1 MYDLKAFV
9 EKFKLARQ
17 TALETRPSGGL
28 CGLELEW
35 NLVDPQFR
43 PLLTVG
49 TGPDRMSFV
58 DHLRTKV
65 LSPWTEEYH
74 QLEVFHWMIEWVTR
88 PYHTPKGAVY
98 EGRLLEA
105 ALINALAKAG
115 RSFGEPLHYWHG
127 NLLVLPKIG
136 PDLVP
141 ESWHLAKRRYLQ
153 RCVDLY
159 GAELA
164 TAGTHSNLSLPE
176 PMLAWD
182 FMHLPAAG
190 RGDTHL
196 DDYKNQVYITGT
208 RLMRAFAAVFIA
220 TSASTPL
227 QASEENGKPVVRLTP
242 YESVRNLTFPNPTT
256 LDVPDLN
263 RSHADYLRLSYD
275 LVRSGARFGNNN
287 WIPVRARSQAE
298 PVERLIQVTSDQLH
312 DIYARGLFAAGETRN
327 VEDMAAQIE
336 RQNLFARIDLPMAR
350 VEVRTDDPG
359 HDLPL
364 DVANLTLK
372 HLLLLRFYAD
382 PDFARGFRYDAEDI
396 KRARRNEE
404 LAAQEGLRSVI
415 EDPLTAKPILLR
427 TFLDWTLQEMRPL
440 AEALEMWGDLKPLR
454 DLAAGA
460 PSTAERIRQTLQAK
474 LGGSDIVPPDL
485 LVELAEARKA
495 RVRDDVETITAHLAD
510 LGAEETKLQDF
521 VEHARDEVHLDPQAP
536 VRFQPRPE
544 ALVDLDYPD
553 KASEVVALSQRLV
566 RIPSVTACPEER
578 IAEVHRAATFVQDYL
593 RNHGVPTVTFDQG
606 PFPSVLAHFPGGE
619 KAPAM
624 LCGHFDVVEPEP
636 DDSQFEPKIE
646 GDYLWGRG
654 AADMKT
660 VVSTYLV
667 WMKDT
672 LKKGAPYPPVNLL
685 LVGNEENGELEPMG
699 TPHVL
704 KQLKEEWDYEP
715 SFFVA
720 GERTGEK
727 GTELWGEVCT
737 QNRGVL
743 RFELVAHGTRGHS
756 GLAGGADLTERLLSA
771 REALRDLFAKHLTL
785 KSADGWQSLA
795 RFAFI
800 QVGTP
805 GIYNITPDRG
815 GLTQKHLD
823 VPELLNILTFQE
835 QVPTVILPRK
845 RSEVEWVYDT
855 PAEEFSLS
863 VISVFPKLCW
873 ISPGNRSVEI
883 LLCTQGQLV
892 LDSGPGDDPI
902 HLFKGVSVVVP
913 ASVEEYHLYGT
924 GVCYKASVPGPAG
937 FMLDTRSSES

>member
-1 MYDLKAFV
+1 MFDLNAFV
-9 EKFKLARQ
+9 EKFQLARQ

-49 TGPDRMSFV
+49 TGPDHMSFV

-65 LSPWTEEYH
+65 LPRWTEEYH
-74 QLEVFHWMIEWVTR
+74 QLEVFHWMIEWVTK
-88 PYHTPKGAVY
+88 PYHTPRGAVY
-98 EGRLLEA
+98 EGRLLEG

-136 PDLVP
+136 PDCVP

-153 RCVDLY
+153 RCVDMY
-159 GAELA
+159 GTELA

-182 FMHLPAAG
+182 FMHLSASE

-196 DDYKNQVYITGT
+196 DDYKNRVYITGT
-208 RLMRAFAAVFIA
+208 RLMRAFAALFIA

-227 QASEENGKPVVRLTP
+227 QASEEEGRPVVRLTP
-242 YESVRNLTFPNPTT
+242 YESVRNLTFPNPPA

-275 LVRSGARFGNNN
+275 LVRSGVRFGNNN

-312 DIYARGLFAAGETRN
+312 DIYARGLFAAGQTRN

-359 HDLPL
+359 HDLAL
-364 DVANLTLK
+364 DIANLTLK

-404 LAAQEGLRSVI
+404 LAAKEGLRGVI
-415 EDPLTAKPILLR
+415 EDPLTAKPVSLSA
-427 TFLDWTLQEMRPL
+427 FLEWTLLQMRPL
-440 AEALEMWGDLKPLR
+440 AEALGLWDDLQPLR

-460 PSTAERIRQTLQAK
+460 PSTAERIRQTLKAK
-474 LGGSDIVPPDL
+474 LGTSDLVSPDL
-485 LVELAEARKA
+485 LVELAEARKL
-495 RVRDDVETITAHLAD
+495 RVRDEVETIAAHLAD
-510 LGAEETKLQDF
+510 LGAEEGKLRDF
-521 VEHARDEVHLDPQAP
+521 VEHARDEVTLDPQAP
-536 VRFQPRPE
+536 IRFQPRPE
-544 ALVDLDYPD
+544 SLVDADYPD
-553 KASEVVALSQRLV
+553 KTAEVVALSQRLV

-578 IAEVHRAATFVQDYL
+578 LPEVHRAATFVYDYL
-593 RNHGVPTVTFDQG
+593 RNHGVPVRTFDQG
-606 PFPSVLAHFPGGE
+606 PFPAVLAHFPGGE

-636 DDSQFEPKIE
+636 DDTQFEPRIQ
-646 GDYLWGRG
+646 GDYLYGRG

-704 KQLKEEWDYEP
+704 KALKEEWGYEP
-715 SFFVA
+715 SFFIA

-743 RFELVAHGTRGHS
+743 RFELIAHGTRGHS
-756 GLAGGADLTERLLSA
+756 GLAGGSDLTERLLSA
-771 REALRDLFAKHLTL
+771 REALRELFAKHLTL

-795 RFAFI
+795 RFAYI

-815 GLTQKHLD
+815 ALG
-823 VPELLNILTFQE
+823 
-835 QVPTVILPRK
+835 
-845 RSEVEWVYDT
+845 
-855 PAEEFSLS
+855 
-863 VISVFPKLCW
+863 
-873 ISPGNRSVEI
+873 VEI
-883 LLCTQGQLV
+883 RAIPQDDVSTMRAEIEALAADLQLEFLPSAWEPGVACDPENPYLKALLAAITNAGGEVRIGRKGAGTSARFAPGGQAV
-892 LDSGPGDDPI
+892 VWGQTGIGPHAANERHYIPSIDPYYRA
-902 HLFKGVSVVVP
+902 LEAF
-913 ASVEEYHLYGT
+913 AAQL
-924 GVCYKASVPGPAG
+924 KA
-937 FMLDTRSSES
+937 

>member
-1 MYDLKAFV
+1 MFDLKAFV
-9 EKFKLARQ
+9 EKFQLARQ
-17 TALETRPSGGL
+17 MALETRPSGGL

-49 TGPDRMSFV
+49 TGPDKMSFV

-74 QLEVFHWMIEWVTR
+74 QLEVFHWMIEWVTK
-88 PYHTPKGAVY
+88 PYYTPRGAVY

-105 ALINALAKAG
+105 ALINALAKVG
-115 RSFGEPLHYWHG
+115 RSFGEPLYYWHG

-136 PDLVP
+136 PDCVP

-153 RCVDLY
+153 RCVDMY
-159 GAELA
+159 GTELA

-182 FMHLPAAG
+182 FMHLSASE
-190 RGDTHL
+190 RGDSHL
-196 DDYKNQVYITGT
+196 DDYKNQVYITST

-220 TSASTPL
+220 ASASTPL
-227 QASEENGKPVVRLTP
+227 QASEEGGKPVVRLTP
-242 YESVRNLTFPNPTT
+242 FESVRNLTFPNPPA

-263 RSHADYLRLSYD
+263 RSHPDYLRLSYD
-275 LVRSGARFGNNN
+275 LVRSGVRFGNNN

-327 VEDMAAQIE
+327 VEDMALQIE

-359 HDLPL
+359 HDLAL
-364 DVANLTLK
+364 DIANLTLK
-372 HLLLLRFYAD
+372 HLLQLRFYAD

-396 KRARRNEE
+396 KRARRNED
-404 LAAQEGLRSVI
+404 LAAREGLRGII
-415 EDPLTAKPILLR
+415 EDPLTAKPIALRDFLL
-427 TFLDWTLQEMRPL
+427 WTLQELRPL
-440 AEALEMWGDLKPLR
+440 AEALDLWEDLEPLR
-454 DLAAGA
+454 NLAAGA
-460 PSTAERIRQTLQAK
+460 PSTAERIRQTLQAR

-495 RVRDDVETITAHLAD
+495 RVRDDVEAITAHLSD
-510 LGAEETKLQDF
+510 LGSEASKLQDF
-521 VEHARDEVHLDPQAP
+521 VERARDEVHLDPQAP

-544 ALVDLDYPD
+544 ALVDAEYAD
-553 KASEVVALSQRLV
+553 KTAEILALSQRLV

-578 IAEVHRAATFVQDYL
+578 VSEVHRAATFVYDYL
-593 RNHGVPTVTFDQG
+593 RNHGVPVLTFDQG
-606 PFPSVLAHFPGGE
+606 PFPAVLAHFPGGE

-636 DDSQFEPKIE
+636 DDSQFEPRIE

-672 LKKGAPYPPVNLL
+672 LKKGAPYPPMNLL

-715 SFFVA
+715 SFFAA

-756 GLAGGADLTERLLSA
+756 GLASGPDLTERLLSA
-771 REALRDLFAKHLTL
+771 REALRELFAKHLTL
-785 KSADGWQSLA
+785 KAADGWQSQA
-795 RFAFI
+795 KFAYI

-805 GIYNITPDRG
+805 GIFNITPDRG
-815 GLTQKHLD
+815 
-823 VPELLNILTFQE
+823 
-835 QVPTVILPRK
+835 
-845 RSEVEWVYDT
+845 
-855 PAEEFSLS
+855 SL
-863 VISVFPKLCW
+863 
-873 ISPGNRSVEI
+873 GVEI
-883 LLCTQGQLV
+883 RPIPQDDVSKMRAEIEALATELQLEFLPSAWEPGVACDPENRYLKALLAGITAAGGDVRIGRKGAGTSARFAPGGQAV
-892 LDSGPGDDPI
+892 VWGQTGIGPHAAGERHYIPSIDPYYRALDAFAVEL
-902 HLFKGVSVVVP
+902 HKG
-913 ASVEEYHLYGT
+913 
-924 GVCYKASVPGPAG
+924 
-937 FMLDTRSSES
+937 

>member
-1 MYDLKAFV
+1 MFDLNAFV
-9 EKFKLARQ
+9 EKFQLARQ
-17 TALETRPSGGL
+17 TALETRPAGGL

-35 NLVDPQFR
+35 NLMDPQFR

-58 DHLRTKV
+58 DHLRAKV
-65 LSPWTEEYH
+65 LAPWTEEYH
-74 QLEVFHWMIEWVTR
+74 QLEVFHWMIEFVTK

-98 EGRLLEA
+98 EGRLLEG

-115 RSFGEPLHYWHG
+115 RAFGEPLHYWHG

-136 PDLVP
+136 PDCVP

-153 RCVDLY
+153 RCVDMY
-159 GAELA
+159 GTELA

-182 FMHLPAAG
+182 FMHLPAAE

-196 DDYKNQVYITGT
+196 DDYKNRVYITGT
-208 RLMRAFAAVFIA
+208 RLMRAFAGLFIA

-242 YESVRNLTFPNPTT
+242 FESVRNLTFPNPPA

-263 RSHADYLRLSYD
+263 RSHPDYLRLSYE
-275 LVRSGARFGNNN
+275 LVRSGVRFGNNN

-350 VEVRTDDPG
+350 VEVRTDDPC

-364 DVANLTLK
+364 DIANLTLK

-396 KRARRNEE
+396 KRARRNEN
-404 LAAQEGLRSVI
+404 LAAKEGLKAVI
-415 EDPLTAKPILLR
+415 EDPLTAKPIALSA
-427 TFLDWTLQEMRPL
+427 FLDWTLQQMRPM
-440 AEALEMWGDLKPLR
+440 AEALGLWEDLQPLR

-460 PSTAERIRQTLQAK
+460 PSTAEKIRQRLKAR
-474 LGGSDIVPPDL
+474 LGSSDIVPAGL
-485 LVELAEARKA
+485 LVDLAEARKEQ
-495 RVRDDVETITAHLAD
+495 VRGDVETITAHLSD
-510 LGAEETKLQDF
+510 LGGEQGKLRDF
-521 VEHARDEVHLDPQAP
+521 VEHARDEVHLDSQAP

-544 ALVDLDYPD
+544 ALVEAEYADKTAEVLD
-553 KASEVVALSQRLV
+553 LSQRLV

-578 IAEVHRAATFVQDYL
+578 LPEVHRAATFVYDYL
-593 RNHGVPTVTFDQG
+593 RNHGVPVRTFDAG
-606 PFPSVLAHFPGGE
+606 PFPAVFAHFPGGE
-619 KAPAM
+619 HAPAM

-636 DDSQFEPKIE
+636 DDSQFEPRIE

-685 LVGNEENGELEPMG
+685 LLGNEENGEQEPMG

-704 KQLKEEWDYEP
+704 KALKEEGGYEP
-715 SFFVA
+715 SFLIA

-756 GLAGGADLTERLLSA
+756 GLVGGADLTERLLSA
-771 REALRDLFAKHLTL
+771 REALRELFAKHLTL

-795 RFAFI
+795 RFAYI

-805 GIYNITPDRG
+805 GVFNITPDRG
-815 GLTQKHLD
+815 ALGVEIRPIPQDD
-823 VPELLNILTFQE
+823 VSKM
-835 QVPTVILPRK
+835 R
-845 RSEVEWVYDT
+845 
-855 PAEEFSLS
+855 AEIEALVAERQLEFIPSAWEPG
-863 VISVFPKLCW
+863 VACD
-873 ISPGNRSVEI
+873 PGNPYLKALLAGIEKAGGEVRIGRKGAGTSARFAPGGQAVVWGQTGIGPHAAGERHYIPSVDPYYRA
-883 LLCTQGQLV
+883 LDAFAAQLRK
-892 LDSGPGDDPI
+892 L
-902 HLFKGVSVVVP
+902 
-913 ASVEEYHLYGT
+913 E
-924 GVCYKASVPGPAG
+924 
-937 FMLDTRSSES
+937 

>member
-1 MYDLKAFV
+1 VFDLNAFV
-9 EKFKLARQ
+9 EKFQLARQ

-58 DHLRTKV
+58 DHLRTEV
-65 LSPWTEEYH
+65 LAPWTEEYH

-105 ALINALAKAG
+105 ALINALYKAG
-115 RSFGEPLHYWHG
+115 RAFGEPLHYWHG
-127 NLLVLPKIG
+127 NLLVLPEIG
-136 PDLVP
+136 PDCVP
-141 ESWHLAKRRYLQ
+141 MSWHLAKRRYLQ
-153 RCVDLY
+153 RCVEIY
-159 GAELA
+159 GTELA

-182 FMHLPAAG
+182 FMHLPDAQ
-190 RGDTHL
+190 RGDNHL
-196 DDYKNQVYITGT
+196 DAYKNKVYITGT
-208 RLMRAFAAVFIA
+208 RLMRAFAALFIA

-227 QASEENGKPVVRLTP
+227 QASEEDGKPVVRLTP
-242 YESVRNLTFPNPTT
+242 YESVRNLTFPNPPA

-263 RSHADYLRLSYD
+263 RSHTDYLRLSYD
-275 LVRSGARFGNNN
+275 LVRRGIRFGNNN
-287 WIPVRARSQAE
+287 WIPVRARSQVE

-359 HDLPL
+359 HELAL

-396 KRARRNEE
+396 TRARRNED
-404 LAAQEGLRSVI
+404 LAAREGLNAVI
-415 EDPLTAKPILLR
+415 EDPLTAKPVAMR
-427 TFLDWTLQEMRPL
+427 VFLAWTLNQLRPL
-440 AEALEMWGDLKPLR
+440 AEALDFWEDLQPLR
-454 DLAAGA
+454 EMVEGA
-460 PSTAERIRQTLQAK
+460 PSTAEKMRQRLKAK
-474 LGGSDIVPPDL
+474 LGTSDIVPPAL
-485 LVELAEARKA
+485 LVELAEARKDQ
-495 RVRDDVETITAHLAD
+495 VRDEVETVTAHLAD
-510 LGAEETKLQDF
+510 LGAEQNKLQDF
-521 VEHARDEVHLDPQAP
+521 VEHARDEVHLDPRAP
-536 VRFQPRPE
+536 VRFRPRPE
-544 ALVDLDYPD
+544 KLVDSGFTT
-553 KASEVVALSQRLV
+553 KTAEVLSVSQRLI

-578 IAEVHRAATFVQDYL
+578 MPEIHRAATFIYDYL
-593 RNHGVPTVTFDQG
+593 RNHGVPVRYFDQAT
-606 PFPSVLAHFPGGE
+606 FPAVLAHFPGGE
-619 KAPAM
+619 QAPAM
-624 LCGHFDVVEPEP
+624 LCGHFDVVAPEP
-636 DDSQFEPKIE
+636 DDSQFEPKVE

-660 VVSTYLV
+660 VLSTYLV

-685 LVGNEENGELEPMG
+685 LLGNEENGELEPMG

-704 KQLKEEWDYEP
+704 KQLKEESGYEP
-715 SFFVA
+715 AFFVA

-756 GLAGGADLTERLLSA
+756 GLAGGSDLTERLLGA
-771 REALRDLFAKHLTL
+771 RETLRELFGKRLTL
-785 KSADGWQSLA
+785 KASDGWQSLA
-795 RFAFI
+795 RFAYI
-800 QVGTP
+800 QAGTP
-805 GIYNITPDRG
+805 GVYNITPDRG
-815 GLTQKHLD
+815 ALG
-823 VPELLNILTFQE
+823 
-835 QVPTVILPRK
+835 
-845 RSEVEWVYDT
+845 
-855 PAEEFSLS
+855 
-863 VISVFPKLCW
+863 
-873 ISPGNRSVEI
+873 VEI
-883 LLCTQGQLV
+883 RPIPQDDISSLRAAIEALAAERELEFVPSAWEPGVACDSENPYLKALLAGIEAAGGEVRIGRKGAGTSARFAPKGQGVVWGQTGIGPHAAGERHYIPSIDPYYRA
-892 LDSGPGDDPI
+892 LDAFAAK
-902 HLFKGVSVVVP
+902 L
-913 ASVEEYHLYGT
+913 
-924 GVCYKASVPGPAG
+924 KA
-937 FMLDTRSSES
+937 

>member
-141 ESWHLAKRRYLQ
+141 ESWHLAKRRDLQ

-815 GLTQKHLD
+815 ALG
-823 VPELLNILTFQE
+823 
-835 QVPTVILPRK
+835 
-845 RSEVEWVYDT
+845 
-855 PAEEFSLS
+855 
-863 VISVFPKLCW
+863 
-873 ISPGNRSVEI
+873 VEI
-883 LLCTQGQLV
+883 RAIPQDDVSKMRAEIEALAAELQLEFLPSAWEPGVACDPENTYLKALLSGIAAAGGDVRIGRKGAGTSARFAPGGQAV
-892 LDSGPGDDPI
+892 VWGQTGIGPHAAGERHYIPSIDPYYRALDA
-902 HLFKGVSVVVP
+902 F
-913 ASVEEYHLYGT
+913 AVELRKE
-924 GVCYKASVPGPAG
+924 
-937 FMLDTRSSES
+937 

>member
-1 MYDLKAFV
+1 MFDLNAFV
-9 EKFKLARQ
+9 EKFQLARQ

-65 LSPWTEEYH
+65 LSSWTEEYH

-127 NLLVLPKIG
+127 NLLVLPEIG
-136 PDLVP
+136 PDCVP
-141 ESWHLAKRRYLQ
+141 MSWHLAKRRYLQ
-153 RCVDLY
+153 RCVEIY
-159 GAELA
+159 GTELA

-182 FMHLPAAG
+182 FMHLSASE

-208 RLMRAFAAVFIA
+208 RLMRAFASLFIA
-220 TSASTPL
+220 ASASTPL
-227 QASEENGKPVVRLTP
+227 QASKENGKPVVRLTP
-242 YESVRNLTFPNPTT
+242 FESVRNLTFPNPPA

-275 LVRSGARFGNNN
+275 LVRRGVRFGNNN
-287 WIPVRARSQAE
+287 WVPVRARSQAE

-359 HDLPL
+359 HELAL

-404 LAAQEGLRSVI
+404 LAAREGLRAVI
-415 EDPLTAKPILLR
+415 EDPLTAKPIQLR
-427 TFLDWTLQEMRPL
+427 AFLDWTLQQLRPL
-440 AEALEMWGDLKPLR
+440 AEALGMWEDLQPLR
-454 DLAAGA
+454 ALVEGA
-460 PSTAERIRQTLQAK
+460 PSTAERIRQTLKAK
-474 LGGSDIVPPDL
+474 LGTSDIVPPSL
-485 LVELAEARKA
+485 LVELAEARKVQ
-495 RVRDDVETITAHLAD
+495 VRHDVATVTAHIAD
-510 LGAEETKLQDF
+510 LGGEEGKLRDF
-521 VEHARDEVHLDPQAP
+521 VEHAREEVHSDPQAP
-536 VRFQPRPE
+536 IRFRPRPE
-544 ALVDLDYPD
+544 TLVDADYPD
-553 KASEVVALSQRLV
+553 KTSEVLAMAQRLV

-578 IAEVHRAATFVQDYL
+578 LPEIHRAATFIYDYL
-593 RNHGVPTVTFDQG
+593 RNHGVPVRTFSQG
-606 PFPSVLAHFPGGE
+606 PFPAVLAHFPGGE
-619 KAPAM
+619 TAPAM
-624 LCGHFDVVEPEP
+624 LCGHFDVVAPEP
-636 DDSQFEPKIE
+636 DDSQFEPRIE

-704 KQLKEEWDYEP
+704 KVLKDEWNYEP
-715 SFFVA
+715 SFFIA

-727 GTELWGEVCT
+727 GTELWGEICT

-743 RFELVAHGTRGHS
+743 RFELVARGTRGHS
-756 GLAGGADLTERLLSA
+756 GLAGGSDLTERLLSA
-771 REALRDLFAKHLTL
+771 REALRDLFTKHLTL
-785 KSADGWQSLA
+785 KAADGWQSLA
-795 RFAFI
+795 RFAYI

-815 GLTQKHLD
+815 FLG
-823 VPELLNILTFQE
+823 
-835 QVPTVILPRK
+835 
-845 RSEVEWVYDT
+845 
-855 PAEEFSLS
+855 
-863 VISVFPKLCW
+863 
-873 ISPGNRSVEI
+873 VEI
-883 LLCTQGQLV
+883 RPIPQDDVSKMRAGIEALAMELQVEFLPSAWEPGVACDPENPYLKALLAGIKAAGGDVRLGRKGAGTSARFAPGGQGIVWGQTGI
-892 LDSGPGDDPI
+892 GPHAAGERHYIPSIDPYYRA
-902 HLFKGVSVVVP
+902 LEAFAAELG
-913 ASVEEYHLYGT
+913 
-924 GVCYKASVPGPAG
+924 KA
-937 FMLDTRSSES
+937 

>member
-1 MYDLKAFV
+1 MFDLNAFV
-9 EKFKLARQ
+9 EKFQLARQ

-65 LSPWTEEYH
+65 LAPWTEEYH

-88 PYHTPKGAVY
+88 PYHTPRGAVY

-105 ALINALAKAG
+105 ALINALYKAG
-115 RSFGEPLHYWHG
+115 RAFGEPLHYWHG
-127 NLLVLPKIG
+127 NLLVLPEIG
-136 PDLVP
+136 PDCVP
-141 ESWHLAKRRYLQ
+141 MSWHLAKRRYLQ
-153 RCVDLY
+153 RCVELY
-159 GAELA
+159 GTELA

-182 FMHLPAAG
+182 FMHLPASE
-190 RGDTHL
+190 RGDRHL

-208 RLMRAFAAVFIA
+208 RLMRAFAALFIA

-227 QASEENGKPVVRLTP
+227 QASEEDGRPVVRLTP
-242 YESVRNLTFPNPTT
+242 YESVRNLTFPNPPA
-256 LDVPDLN
+256 LDMPDLN

-275 LVRSGARFGNNN
+275 LVRRGVRFGNNN

-359 HDLPL
+359 HELAL

-396 KRARRNEE
+396 TRARRNEE
-404 LAAQEGLRSVI
+404 LAAREGLNAVI
-415 EDPLTAKPILLR
+415 EDPLTAKPVAMR
-427 TFLDWTLQEMRPL
+427 PFLAWTLNQLRPM
-440 AEALEMWGDLKPLR
+440 AEALGFWEDLQPLR
-454 DLAAGA
+454 DMVEGA
-460 PSTAERIRQTLQAK
+460 PSTAEKIRQRLQAK
-474 LGGSDIVPPDL
+474 LGTSDIVPPAL
-485 LVELAEARKA
+485 LVELAEARKVQ
-495 RVRDDVETITAHLAD
+495 VRDEVETVTAHLAD
-510 LGAEETKLQDF
+510 LGAEQNKLQDF
-521 VEHARDEVHLDPQAP
+521 VEHARDEVHLDPRAP
-536 VRFQPRPE
+536 VRFRPRPE
-544 ALVDLDYPD
+544 TLVESGFAD
-553 KASEVVALSQRLV
+553 KTAEVLSVSQRLI

-578 IAEVHRAATFVQDYL
+578 MPEIHRAATFIYDYL
-593 RNHGVPTVTFDQG
+593 RNHGVPVRYFDQAT
-606 PFPSVLAHFPGGE
+606 FPAVLAHFPGGE

-660 VVSTYLV
+660 VLSTYLV

-704 KQLKEEWDYEP
+704 QQLKEEWGYEP

-743 RFELVAHGTRGHS
+743 RFEFVAHGTRGHS
-756 GLAGGADLTERLLSA
+756 GLAGGSDLTERLLGA
-771 REALRDLFAKHLTL
+771 REALRELFGKRLTL
-785 KSADGWQSLA
+785 KASDGWQSLA
-795 RFAFI
+795 RFAYI

-805 GIYNITPDRG
+805 GIFNITPDRG
-815 GLTQKHLD
+815 ALG
-823 VPELLNILTFQE
+823 
-835 QVPTVILPRK
+835 
-845 RSEVEWVYDT
+845 
-855 PAEEFSLS
+855 
-863 VISVFPKLCW
+863 
-873 ISPGNRSVEI
+873 VEI
-883 LLCTQGQLV
+883 RPIPQDDISGLRADIVALAEKRDLEFVPSAWEPGVACDPENPYLKALLAGIEAAGGEIRLGRKGAGTSARFAPKGQGVVWGQ
-892 LDSGPGDDPI
+892 SGIGPHAAGERHYIPSIDPYYRA
-902 HLFKGVSVVVP
+902 LQAF
-913 ASVEEYHLYGT
+913 AAELQ
-924 GVCYKASVPGPAG
+924 KA
-937 FMLDTRSSES
+937 

>member
-1 MYDLKAFV
+1 VFDLNAFV
-9 EKFKLARQ
+9 EKFQLARQ

-58 DHLRTKV
+58 DHLRSKV

-88 PYHTPKGAVY
+88 PYHTPRGAVY

-115 RSFGEPLHYWHG
+115 RAFGEPLHYWHG
-127 NLLVLPKIG
+127 NLLVLPQIG
-136 PDLVP
+136 PDCVP

-153 RCVDLY
+153 RCVDMY
-159 GAELA
+159 GTELA

-182 FMHLPAAG
+182 FMHLPASE
-190 RGDTHL
+190 RGDRHL

-208 RLMRAFAAVFIA
+208 RLMRAFAALFIA

-242 YESVRNLTFPNPTT
+242 FESVRNLTFPNPPA

-263 RSHADYLRLSYD
+263 RSHSDYLRLSYD
-275 LVRSGARFGNNN
+275 LVRRGVRFGNNN

-359 HDLPL
+359 HDLAL

-372 HLLLLRFYAD
+372 HLLLLRFYGD
-382 PDFARGFRYDAEDI
+382 PGFARGFRYDGEDI
-396 KRARRNEE
+396 ARARRNED
-404 LAAQEGLRSVI
+404 LAAREGLHAVI
-415 EDPLTAKPILLR
+415 EDPLTAKPIPTR
-427 TFLDWTLQEMRPL
+427 AFLDGTLQQLRPL
-440 AEALEMWGDLKPLR
+440 AEALGLWQDLQPLVEM
-454 DLAAGA
+454 AAGA
-460 PSTAERIRQTLQAK
+460 PSTAEKIRQRLKAR
-474 LGGSDIVPPDL
+474 LGTSDLVPPSL
-485 LVELAEARKA
+485 LVELAEARKTQ
-495 RVRDDVETITAHLAD
+495 VRHETETITARLAD
-510 LGAEETKLQDF
+510 LGGEEGKLRDF
-521 VEHARDEVHLDPQAP
+521 LERARDEVHLDPQAP
-536 VRFQPRPE
+536 IRFRPRPE
-544 ALVDLDYPD
+544 TLVDADYPD
-553 KASEVVALSQRLV
+553 KTSEVVALSQRLV

-578 IAEVHRAATFVQDYL
+578 LPEVHRAATFIYDYL
-593 RNHGVPTVTFDQG
+593 RNHGVPVRTFDQG
-606 PFPSVLAHFPGGE
+606 PFPALLAHFPGGE
-619 KAPAM
+619 KAPLM
-624 LCGHFDVVEPEP
+624 LCGHFDVVEPDP
-636 DDSQFEPKIE
+636 DDRQFEPKVE

-672 LKKGAPYPPVNLL
+672 LRKGTPYPPVNLL

-704 KQLKEEWDYEP
+704 KALKEDWNYEP
-715 SFFVA
+715 SFFIA

-743 RFELVAHGTRGHS
+743 RFELMARGTRGHS
-756 GLAGGADLTERLLSA
+756 GLAGGSDLTERLLSA
-771 REALRDLFAKHLTL
+771 REALRELFAKHLTL
-785 KSADGWQSLA
+785 KAEDGWQSLA
-795 RFAFI
+795 RFAYI

-805 GIYNITPDRG
+805 GIYNITPDHG
-815 GLTQKHLD
+815 ALG
-823 VPELLNILTFQE
+823 
-835 QVPTVILPRK
+835 
-845 RSEVEWVYDT
+845 
-855 PAEEFSLS
+855 
-863 VISVFPKLCW
+863 
-873 ISPGNRSVEI
+873 VEI
-883 LLCTQGQLV
+883 RPIPQDDVSTLRAGIEALAAERELDFLPSAWEPGVTCDAENPYLKALLAAITSVGGDVRLGRKGAGTSARFAPGGQAV
-892 LDSGPGDDPI
+892 VWGQTGIGPHAAGERHYLPSIDPYYRA
-902 HLFKGVSVVVP
+902 LGAF
-913 ASVEEYHLYGT
+913 AATL
-924 GVCYKASVPGPAG
+924 
-937 FMLDTRSSES
+937 RS

>member
-1 MYDLKAFV
+1 VFDLNAFV
-9 EKFKLARQ
+9 EKFQLARQ
-17 TALETRPSGGL
+17 TALETRPTGGL

-115 RSFGEPLHYWHG
+115 RAFGEPLHYWHG
-127 NLLVLPKIG
+127 NLLVLPEIG
-136 PDLVP
+136 PDCVP
-141 ESWHLAKRRYLQ
+141 MSWHLAKRRYLQ
-153 RCVDLY
+153 RCVEMY
-159 GAELA
+159 GTELA

-182 FMHLPAAG
+182 FMHLPASQ
-190 RGDTHL
+190 RGDHHL

-208 RLMRAFAAVFIA
+208 RLMRAFASLFIA

-227 QASEENGKPVVRLTP
+227 QASEEGGMPVVRLTP
-242 YESVRNLTFPNPTT
+242 YESVRNLTFPNPPA

-263 RSHADYLRLSYD
+263 RSHSDYLRLSYD
-275 LVRSGARFGNNN
+275 LVRRGVRFGNNN

-359 HDLPL
+359 HELAL

-396 KRARRNEE
+396 TRARRNEE
-404 LAAQEGLRSVI
+404 LAAKEGLSATI
-415 EDPLTAKPILLR
+415 EDPLTAKPVAMR
-427 TFLDWTLQEMRPL
+427 AFLDWTLNQLRPM
-440 AEALEMWGDLKPLR
+440 AEALGFWEDLQPLR
-454 DLAAGA
+454 DMVKGA
-460 PSTAERIRQTLQAK
+460 PSTAEKIRQRLKAK
-474 LGGSDIVPPDL
+474 LGTSDIVPPAL
-485 LVELAEARKA
+485 LVELAEARKLQ
-495 RVRDDVETITAHLAD
+495 VRDEVETVTAHLAD
-510 LGAEETKLQDF
+510 LGTEKDKLQDF
-521 VEHARDEVHLDPQAP
+521 VEHARDEVHLDPRAP
-536 VRFQPRPE
+536 VRFRPRPE
-544 ALVDLDYPD
+544 TLVESGFAN
-553 KASEVVALSQRLV
+553 KTAEVLSVSQRLI

-578 IAEVHRAATFVQDYL
+578 MPQIHRAATFIYDYL
-593 RNHGVPTVTFDQG
+593 RNHGVPVRYFDQAT
-606 PFPSVLAHFPGGE
+606 FPAVLAHFPGGE

-660 VVSTYLV
+660 VLSTYLV

-672 LKKGAPYPPVNLL
+672 LKKGAPYPPVSLL
-685 LVGNEENGELEPMG
+685 MLGNEENGELEPMG

-704 KQLKEEWDYEP
+704 KQLKEESGYEP
-715 SFFVA
+715 AFFVA

-743 RFELVAHGTRGHS
+743 RFELVAKGTRGHS
-756 GLAGGADLTERLLSA
+756 GLAAGGSDLTERLLGA
-771 REALRDLFAKHLTL
+771 REALRELFAKRLTL
-785 KSADGWQSLA
+785 KAADGWQSLA
-795 RFAFI
+795 RFAYI

-805 GIYNITPDRG
+805 GVYNITPDRG
-815 GLTQKHLD
+815 
-823 VPELLNILTFQE
+823 
-835 QVPTVILPRK
+835 
-845 RSEVEWVYDT
+845 
-855 PAEEFSLS
+855 SL
-863 VISVFPKLCW
+863 
-873 ISPGNRSVEI
+873 GVEI
-883 LLCTQGQLV
+883 RPIPQDDISGLRADIEALAAERELELVPSAWEPGVACDPENPYLKALLAGIKAAGGDVRIGRKGAGTSARFAPRGQGVVWGQTGIGPHAAGERHYIPSIDPYYRA
-892 LDSGPGDDPI
+892 LDA
-902 HLFKGVSVVVP
+902 F
-913 ASVEEYHLYGT
+913 AVEL
-924 GVCYKASVPGPAG
+924 KA
-937 FMLDTRSSES
+937 

>member
-1 MYDLKAFV
+1 MFDLNAFV

-17 TALETRPSGGL
+17 TAQETRPQGGL

-65 LSPWTEEYH
+65 LAPWTGEYH

-88 PYHTPKGAVY
+88 PYHTPRGAVY

-105 ALINALAKAG
+105 ALINALYKAG
-115 RSFGEPLHYWHG
+115 RAFGEPLHYWHG
-127 NLLVLPKIG
+127 NLLILPEIG
-136 PDLVP
+136 PDCVP

-153 RCVDLY
+153 RCVEMY
-159 GAELA
+159 GTELA
-164 TAGTHSNLSLPE
+164 TAGTHCNLSLPE

-182 FMHLPAAG
+182 FMHLPASQ
-190 RGDTHL
+190 RGDHHL

-208 RLMRAFAAVFIA
+208 RLMRAFASLFIA

-227 QASEENGKPVVRLTP
+227 QASEEGGKPVVRLTP
-242 YESVRNLTFPNPTT
+242 YESVRNLTFPNPPA

-275 LVRSGARFGNNN
+275 LVRRGVRFGNNN

-359 HDLPL
+359 HELAL

-382 PDFARGFRYDAEDI
+382 PDFARGFRYDTEDI
-396 KRARRNEE
+396 TRARRNED
-404 LAAQEGLRSVI
+404 LAAREGLNAVI
-415 EDPLTAKPILLR
+415 EDPLTAKPVAMR
-427 TFLDWTLQEMRPL
+427 VFLAWTLNQLRPM
-440 AEALEMWGDLKPLR
+440 AEALGFWEDLQPLR
-454 DLAAGA
+454 EMAEGA
-460 PSTAERIRQTLQAK
+460 PSTAEKMRQKLKAK
-474 LGGSDIVPPDL
+474 LGTSDIVPPAL
-485 LVELAEARKA
+485 LVELAEARKVQ
-495 RVRDDVETITAHLAD
+495 VRDEVEAITARLAD
-510 LGAEETKLQDF
+510 LGPEQDKLKDF
-521 VEHARDEVHLDPQAP
+521 VEHARDEVHLDPRAP
-536 VRFQPRPE
+536 VRFRPRPE
-544 ALVDLDYPD
+544 TVVEGTF
-553 KASEVVALSQRLV
+553 ASKTAEVLAVSQRLI

-578 IAEVHRAATFVQDYL
+578 MPEIHRAATFIYDYL
-593 RNHGVPTVTFDQG
+593 RNHGVPVRYFNQATF
-606 PFPSVLAHFPGGE
+606 PAVLAHFPGGE
-619 KAPAM
+619 QAPAM

-660 VVSTYLV
+660 VLSTYLV

-672 LKKGAPYPPVNLL
+672 FKKGAPYPPVSLL
-685 LVGNEENGELEPMG
+685 MLGNEENGELEPMG

-704 KQLKEEWDYEP
+704 RQLKEEWGYEP

-743 RFELVAHGTRGHS
+743 RFELVARGTRGHS
-756 GLAGGADLTERLLSA
+756 GLAGGSDLTERLLGA
-771 REALRDLFAKHLTL
+771 REALREMFAKRLTL
-785 KSADGWQSLA
+785 KAADGWQSLA
-795 RFAFI
+795 RFAYI

-805 GIYNITPDRG
+805 GVYNITPDRG
-815 GLTQKHLD
+815 ALG
-823 VPELLNILTFQE
+823 
-835 QVPTVILPRK
+835 
-845 RSEVEWVYDT
+845 
-855 PAEEFSLS
+855 
-863 VISVFPKLCW
+863 
-873 ISPGNRSVEI
+873 VEI
-883 LLCTQGQLV
+883 RPIPQDDITGLRADIEALAAARELELVPSAWEPGIACDPENPYLKALLAGIEAAGGDIRIGRKGAGTSARFAPKGQGVVWGQTGIGPHAAGERHYIPSIDPYYRA
-892 LDSGPGDDPI
+892 LDAFAAK
-902 HLFKGVSVVVP
+902 LKG
-913 ASVEEYHLYGT
+913 
-924 GVCYKASVPGPAG
+924 
-937 FMLDTRSSES
+937 

>member
-1 MYDLKAFV
+1 VFDLNAFV
-9 EKFKLARQ
+9 EKFQLARQ
-17 TALETRPSGGL
+17 TALETRPGGGL

-49 TGPDRMSFV
+49 TGPDHMSFV
-58 DHLRTKV
+58 DHLRSKV

-115 RSFGEPLHYWHG
+115 RSFGEPLYYWHG
-127 NLLVLPKIG
+127 NLLVLPAIG
-136 PDLVP
+136 PDCVP

-153 RCVDLY
+153 RCVEMY
-159 GAELA
+159 GTELA

-182 FMHLPAAG
+182 FMHLPAAE
-190 RGDTHL
+190 RGDRHL

-208 RLMRAFAAVFIA
+208 RLMRAFAALFIA

-242 YESVRNLTFPNPTT
+242 YESMRNLTFPNPPA

-263 RSHADYLRLSYD
+263 RSHSDYLHLSYD
-275 LVRSGARFGNNN
+275 LVRRGVRFGNNN

-312 DIYARGLFAAGETRN
+312 DIYARGLFAAGETRS

-359 HDLPL
+359 HDLAL

-372 HLLLLRFYAD
+372 HLLLLRFYGD
-382 PDFARGFRYDAEDI
+382 PDFGRGFRYDAEDI
-396 KRARRNEE
+396 KRARRNED
-404 LAAQEGLRSVI
+404 LAAKEGLRAVI
-415 EDPLTAKPILLR
+415 EDPLTAKPIAMR
-427 TFLDWTLQEMRPL
+427 AFLDWTLQQLRPL
-440 AEALEMWGDLKPLR
+440 AEALGFWPDLQPLR
-454 DLAAGA
+454 DMAAGA
-460 PSTAERIRQTLQAK
+460 PSTAERTRQRLKAK
-474 LGGSDIVPPDL
+474 LGTSDLVPPSL

-495 RVRDDVETITAHLAD
+495 QVTHEVETITAHLAD
-510 LGAEETKLQDF
+510 LGGEERKLQDF
-521 VEHARDEVHLDPQAP
+521 VQHSRDEVHLDPQAP
-536 VRFQPRPE
+536 IRFRPRPE
-544 ALVDLDYPD
+544 ALVEAAYPN
-553 KASEVVALSQRLV
+553 KAAEVVALSQRLV
-566 RIPSVTACPEER
+566 RIPSVTACPAER
-578 IAEVHRAATFVQDYL
+578 LPEVHRAATLVYDYL
-593 RNHGVPTVTFDQG
+593 QNHGVPVQTFNQG
-606 PFPSVLAHFPGGE
+606 PFPAVFAHFPSGE
-619 KAPAM
+619 QAPAM

-636 DDSQFEPKIE
+636 DDSQFEPKLE

-660 VVSTYLV
+660 VVATYLV

-704 KQLKEEWDYEP
+704 AHLKEKWNYEP
-715 SFFVA
+715 SFFIA

-737 QNRGVL
+737 ENRGVL
-743 RFELVAHGTRGHS
+743 RFELVARGTRGHS
-756 GLAGGADLTERLLSA
+756 GLAGGTDLTERLLQA
-771 REALRDLFAKHLTL
+771 REALRELFTRHLTL
-785 KSADGWQSLA
+785 KAADGWQSLA
-795 RFAFI
+795 RFAYI
-800 QVGTP
+800 SVGTP
-805 GIYNITPDRG
+805 GVYNITPDQG
-815 GLTQKHLD
+815 ALG
-823 VPELLNILTFQE
+823 
-835 QVPTVILPRK
+835 
-845 RSEVEWVYDT
+845 
-855 PAEEFSLS
+855 
-863 VISVFPKLCW
+863 
-873 ISPGNRSVEI
+873 VEI
-883 LLCTQGQLV
+883 RPIPQDDVSDLRAEIEAMAADQGLEFRPSAWEPGVACDPENPYLKALLAGIEAAGGEVRLGRKGAGTSARFAPGGQAV
-892 LDSGPGDDPI
+892 VWGQTGIGPHAAGERHFIPSIEPYYRALDG
-902 HLFKGVSVVVP
+902 F
-913 ASVEEYHLYGT
+913 ASKLI
-924 GVCYKASVPGPAG
+924 KA
-937 FMLDTRSSES
+937 

>member
-1 MYDLKAFV
+1 VFDLNAFV
-9 EKFKLARQ
+9 EKFQLARQ

-49 TGPDRMSFV
+49 TGPDHMSFV
-58 DHLRTKV
+58 DHLRSKV

-74 QLEVFHWMIEWVTR
+74 QLEVFHWMIEWVTK
-88 PYHTPKGAVY
+88 PYHTPRGAVY
-98 EGRLLEA
+98 EGRLLEG

-136 PDLVP
+136 PDCVP

-153 RCVDLY
+153 RCVDMY
-159 GAELA
+159 GTELA

-182 FMHLPAAG
+182 FMHLPTSE

-196 DDYKNQVYITGT
+196 DDYKNRIYITGT
-208 RLMRAFAAVFIA
+208 RLMRAFAALFIA

-227 QASEENGKPVVRLTP
+227 QASEEDGKPVVRLTP
-242 YESVRNLTFPNPTT
+242 YESVRNLTFPNPPA

-275 LVRSGARFGNNN
+275 LVRSGVRFGNNN

-312 DIYARGLFAAGETRN
+312 DIYARGLFAAGQTRN

-359 HDLPL
+359 HDLAL

-404 LAAQEGLRSVI
+404 LAAKEGLRGVI
-415 EDPLTAKPILLR
+415 EDPLTAKPVSLSA
-427 TFLDWTLQEMRPL
+427 FLDWTLLQMRPL
-440 AEALEMWGDLKPLR
+440 AEALGLWDDLQPLR

-460 PSTAERIRQTLQAK
+460 PSTAERIRQTLKAR
-474 LGGSDIVPPDL
+474 LGTSDIVPPDL
-485 LVELAEARKA
+485 LVELAEARKL
-495 RVRDDVETITAHLAD
+495 RVRDEVETITAHLAD
-510 LGAEETKLQDF
+510 LGDEEGKLRDF
-521 VEHARDEVHLDPQAP
+521 VEHARDEVTLDPQAP

-544 ALVDLDYPD
+544 SLVDAEYPD
-553 KASEVVALSQRLV
+553 KTTEVVALSQRLV

-578 IAEVHRAATFVQDYL
+578 LPEVHRAATFVYDYL
-593 RNHGVPTVTFDQG
+593 RNHGVPVRTFDQG
-606 PFPSVLAHFPGGE
+606 PFPAVLAHFPGGE

-636 DDSQFEPKIE
+636 DDTQFEPRIQ
-646 GDYLWGRG
+646 GDYLYGRG

-660 VVSTYLV
+660 VVSTYLI

-672 LKKGAPYPPVNLL
+672 LKKGAPYPPINLL

-704 KQLKEEWDYEP
+704 KALKEEWGYEP
-715 SFFVA
+715 SFFIA

-743 RFELVAHGTRGHS
+743 RFELIAHGTRGHS
-756 GLAGGADLTERLLSA
+756 GLAGGSDLTERLLSA
-771 REALRDLFAKHLTL
+771 REALRELFAKHLTL

-795 RFAFI
+795 RFAYI

-815 GLTQKHLD
+815 
-823 VPELLNILTFQE
+823 
-835 QVPTVILPRK
+835 
-845 RSEVEWVYDT
+845 
-855 PAEEFSLS
+855 SL
-863 VISVFPKLCW
+863 
-873 ISPGNRSVEI
+873 GVEI
-883 LLCTQGQLV
+883 RAIPQDDVSRMRAEIEALAAELQLEFLPSAWEPGVACDPENPYLKALLAGITAAGGDVRLGRKGAGTSARFAPGGQAV
-892 LDSGPGDDPI
+892 VWGQTGIGPHAANERHYIPSIDPYYRA
-902 HLFKGVSVVVP
+902 LEAFAAE
-913 ASVEEYHLYGT
+913 ASRL
-924 GVCYKASVPGPAG
+924 
-937 FMLDTRSSES
+937 R

>member
-1 MYDLKAFV
+1 MFDLKAFV
-9 EKFKLARQ
+9 EKFQLARQ

-49 TGPDRMSFV
+49 TGPDHMSFV

-65 LSPWTEEYH
+65 LSPWMEEYH

-136 PDLVP
+136 PDCVP

-153 RCVDLY
+153 RCVDMY
-159 GAELA
+159 GTELA

-182 FMHLPAAG
+182 FMHLPAAE

-242 YESVRNLTFPNPTT
+242 FESVRNLTFPNPPA

-275 LVRSGARFGNNN
+275 LVRSGVRFGNNN

-359 HDLPL
+359 HDLAL

-382 PDFARGFRYDAEDI
+382 ADFARGFRYDAEDI

-404 LAAQEGLRSVI
+404 LAAREGLRGVI
-415 EDPLTAKPILLR
+415 ENPLTAKPIALR
-427 TFLDWTLQEMRPL
+427 AFLEWTLKQMRPM
-440 AEALEMWGDLKPLR
+440 AEALGMWEDLQPLR

-460 PSTAERIRQTLQAK
+460 PSTAERIRQTLKAK
-474 LGGSDIVPPDL
+474 LGSSDIVPPDL
-485 LVELAEARKA
+485 LVGLAEARTVQ
-495 RVRDDVETITAHLAD
+495 VRQDVETITAHLAD
-510 LGAEETKLQDF
+510 LGAEEGKLQDF

-536 VRFQPRPE
+536 IRFQPRPE

-578 IAEVHRAATFVQDYL
+578 VTEVHRAATFVHDYL
-593 RNHGVPTVTFDQG
+593 RNHGVPTLTFDQG
-606 PFPSVLAHFPGGE
+606 PFPALLAHFPGGE

-654 AADMKT
+654 TADMKT

-704 KQLKEEWDYEP
+704 KQLKDEWNYEP

-771 REALRDLFAKHLTL
+771 REALRELFAKHLTL
-785 KSADGWQSLA
+785 KAADGWQSLA
-795 RFAFI
+795 RFAYI

-805 GIYNITPDRG
+805 GIFNITPDRG
-815 GLTQKHLD
+815 
-823 VPELLNILTFQE
+823 
-835 QVPTVILPRK
+835 
-845 RSEVEWVYDT
+845 
-855 PAEEFSLS
+855 SL
-863 VISVFPKLCW
+863 
-873 ISPGNRSVEI
+873 GVEI
-883 LLCTQGQLV
+883 RPIPQDDVSKMRAEIEALATELQLEFLPSAWEPGVICSPENPYLKALLSGITAAGGDVRIGRKGAGTSARFAPGGQAV
-892 LDSGPGDDPI
+892 VWGQTGIGPHAAGERHYIPSIDPYYRA
-902 HLFKGVSVVVP
+902 LNAFAAELK
-913 ASVEEYHLYGT
+913 
-924 GVCYKASVPGPAG
+924 
-937 FMLDTRSSES
+937 RN

>member
-1 MYDLKAFV
+1 MFDLNAFV
-9 EKFKLARQ
+9 EKFQLARQ

-65 LSPWTEEYH
+65 LAPWTEEYH

-105 ALINALAKAG
+105 ALINALHKAG
-115 RSFGEPLHYWHG
+115 RAFGEPLHYWHG
-127 NLLVLPKIG
+127 NLLVLPEIG
-136 PDLVP
+136 PDCVP
-141 ESWHLAKRRYLQ
+141 MSWHLAKRRYLQ
-153 RCVDLY
+153 RCVEIY
-159 GAELA
+159 GTELA

-182 FMHLPAAG
+182 FMHLPDAQ
-190 RGDTHL
+190 RGDNHL
-196 DDYKNQVYITGT
+196 DAYKNKVYITST
-208 RLMRAFAAVFIA
+208 RLMRAFAALFIA

-227 QASEENGKPVVRLTP
+227 QASEEDGKPVVRLTP
-242 YESVRNLTFPNPTT
+242 YESVRNLTFPNPPA

-275 LVRSGARFGNNN
+275 LVRRGVRFGNNN
-287 WIPVRARSQAE
+287 WIPVRARSQVE

-359 HDLPL
+359 HELAL

-396 KRARRNEE
+396 TRARRNEE
-404 LAAQEGLRSVI
+404 LAAKEGLNAVI
-415 EDPLTAKPILLR
+415 EDPLTAKPVAMR
-427 TFLDWTLQEMRPL
+427 VFLAWTLNQLRPL
-440 AEALEMWGDLKPLR
+440 AEALGFWEDLQPLQEMVE
-454 DLAAGA
+454 GA
-460 PSTAERIRQTLQAK
+460 PSTAEKMRQKLKAK
-474 LGGSDIVPPDL
+474 LGTSDIVPPAL

-495 RVRDDVETITAHLAD
+495 QVREEVETVTGHLAD
-510 LGAEETKLQDF
+510 LGAEQNKLQDF

-536 VRFQPRPE
+536 VRFRPQPE
-544 ALVDLDYPD
+544 KLVESGFVT
-553 KASEVVALSQRLV
+553 KTAEVLSVSQRLI

-578 IAEVHRAATFVQDYL
+578 MPEIHRAATFIYDYL
-593 RNHGVPTVTFDQG
+593 RNHGVPVRYFDQAT
-606 PFPSVLAHFPGGE
+606 FPAVLAHFPGGE
-619 KAPAM
+619 QAPVM

-660 VVSTYLV
+660 VLSTYLV

-672 LKKGAPYPPVNLL
+672 LKKGAPYPPVSLL
-685 LVGNEENGELEPMG
+685 MLGNEENGELEPMG

-704 KQLKEEWDYEP
+704 KVLKEEAGYEP

-743 RFELVAHGTRGHS
+743 RFELVAKGTRGHS
-756 GLAGGADLTERLLSA
+756 GLAGGSDLTERLLGA
-771 REALRDLFAKHLTL
+771 REALREMFAKRLTL
-785 KSADGWQSLA
+785 KASDGWQSLA
-795 RFAFI
+795 RFAYI

-805 GIYNITPDRG
+805 GVYNITPDRG
-815 GLTQKHLD
+815 ALG
-823 VPELLNILTFQE
+823 VELRPIPQDDISSLRAAIE
-835 QVPTVILPRK
+835 AMA
-845 RSEVEWVYDT
+845 
-855 PAEEFSLS
+855 AERELEF
-863 VISVFPKLCW
+863 
-873 ISPGNRSVEI
+873 
-883 LLCTQGQLV
+883 
-892 LDSGPGDDPI
+892 
-902 HLFKGVSVVVP
+902 VP
-913 ASVEEYHLYGT
+913 AAWEPGVACDPENPYLKALLGGIEAAGGDIRIGRKGAGT
-924 GVCYKASVPGPAG
+924 SARFAPKGQGVVWGQTGIGPHAAGERHYIPSIDPYYRALDAFAAKLRKA
-937 FMLDTRSSES
+937 

>member
-1 MYDLKAFV
+1 VFDLNAFV

-17 TALETRPSGGL
+17 TAQETRPQGGL

-65 LSPWTEEYH
+65 LAPWTAEYH

-88 PYHTPKGAVY
+88 PYHTPRGAVY

-105 ALINALAKAG
+105 ALINALYKAG
-115 RSFGEPLHYWHG
+115 RAFGEPLHYWHG

-136 PDLVP
+136 PDCVP

-153 RCVDLY
+153 RCVEMY
-159 GAELA
+159 GTELA
-164 TAGTHSNLSLPE
+164 TAGTHCNLSLPE

-182 FMHLPAAG
+182 FMHLPASQ
-190 RGDTHL
+190 RGDHHL
-196 DDYKNQVYITGT
+196 DGYKNQVYITGT
-208 RLMRAFAAVFIA
+208 RLMRAFASLFIA

-242 YESVRNLTFPNPTT
+242 YESVRNLTFPNPPA

-263 RSHADYLRLSYD
+263 RTHADYLRLSYD
-275 LVRSGARFGNNN
+275 LVRRGVRFGNNN

-359 HDLPL
+359 HELAL

-396 KRARRNEE
+396 TRARRNED
-404 LAAQEGLRSVI
+404 LAAREGLNAVI
-415 EDPLTAKPILLR
+415 EDPLTAKPVAMR
-427 TFLDWTLQEMRPL
+427 VFLAWTLHQLRPL
-440 AEALEMWGDLKPLR
+440 AEALGLWEDLQPLQ
-454 DLAAGA
+454 AMVEGA
-460 PSTAERIRQTLQAK
+460 PSTAEKIRQRLKAK
-474 LGGSDIVPPDL
+474 LGTSDIVPPAL

-495 RVRDDVETITAHLAD
+495 QVRDEVENITGRLAD
-510 LGAEETKLQDF
+510 LGPEQDKLKDF
-521 VEHARDEVHLDPQAP
+521 IEHARDEVHLDPRAP
-536 VRFQPRPE
+536 VRFRPRPE
-544 ALVDLDYPD
+544 AVVEGTFAT
-553 KASEVVALSQRLV
+553 KTAEVLAVSQRLI

-578 IAEVHRAATFVQDYL
+578 MPEIHRAATYIYDYL
-593 RNHGVPTVTFDQG
+593 RNHGVPVRYFNQATF
-606 PFPSVLAHFPGGE
+606 PAVLAYFPGGE
-619 KAPAM
+619 QAPAM

-660 VVSTYLV
+660 VLSTYLV

-672 LKKGAPYPPVNLL
+672 LKKGAPYPPVSLL
-685 LVGNEENGELEPMG
+685 MLGNEENGELEPMG

-704 KQLKEEWDYEP
+704 RQLKEESGYEP

-743 RFELVAHGTRGHS
+743 RFELVAKGTRGHS
-756 GLAGGADLTERLLSA
+756 GLAGGSDLTERLLGA
-771 REALRDLFAKHLTL
+771 REALRELFAKRLTL
-785 KSADGWQSLA
+785 KAADGWQSLA
-795 RFAFI
+795 RFAYI

-805 GIYNITPDRG
+805 GVYNITPDRG
-815 GLTQKHLD
+815 ALG
-823 VPELLNILTFQE
+823 
-835 QVPTVILPRK
+835 
-845 RSEVEWVYDT
+845 
-855 PAEEFSLS
+855 
-863 VISVFPKLCW
+863 
-873 ISPGNRSVEI
+873 VEI
-883 LLCTQGQLV
+883 RPIPQDDISGLRADIEALAAERELELVPSAWEPGVACDPENPYLKALLAGIEAAGGEVRLGRKGAGTSARFAPGGQGVVWGQTGI
-892 LDSGPGDDPI
+892 GPHAAGERHYIPSIDPYYRA
-902 HLFKGVSVVVP
+902 LEAFAAKLKG
-913 ASVEEYHLYGT
+913 
-924 GVCYKASVPGPAG
+924 
-937 FMLDTRSSES
+937 

>member
-1 MYDLKAFV
+1 VFDLKAFV
-9 EKFKLARQ
+9 EKFQLARQ

-49 TGPDRMSFV
+49 TGPDKMSFV
-58 DHLRTKV
+58 DHLRSKV

-105 ALINALAKAG
+105 ALINALAKVG
-115 RSFGEPLHYWHG
+115 RNFGGPLYYWHG

-136 PDLVP
+136 PDCVP

-153 RCVDLY
+153 RCVDMY
-159 GAELA
+159 GTELA

-182 FMHLPAAG
+182 FMHQPDSV
-190 RGDTHL
+190 RGDSHL
-196 DDYKNQVYITGT
+196 DDYKNQVYITST

-227 QASEENGKPVVRLTP
+227 QASEEDGKPVVRITP
-242 YESVRNLTFPNPTT
+242 FESVRNLTFPNPPA

-263 RSHADYLRLSYD
+263 RSHTDYLRLSYD
-275 LVRSGARFGNNN
+275 LVRSGVRFGNNN

-359 HDLPL
+359 HDLAL
-364 DVANLTLK
+364 DIANLTFK
-372 HLLLLRFYAD
+372 HLLQLRFYAD
-382 PDFARGFRYDAEDI
+382 PDFARGFRYDTEDI
-396 KRARRNEE
+396 KRARRNEDI
-404 LAAQEGLRSVI
+404 AAREGLRGVI
-415 EDPLTAKPILLR
+415 EDPLTAKPIALR
-427 TFLDWTLQEMRPL
+427 AFLDWTLLQLRPL
-440 AEALEMWGDLKPLR
+440 AEALDLWADLQPLR
-454 DLAAGA
+454 DLVAGA
-460 PSTAERIRQTLQAK
+460 PSTAERIRQTLKAK
-474 LGGSDIVPPDL
+474 LGSSDIVPPEL
-485 LVELAEARKA
+485 LVELAEARKT
-495 RVRDDVETITAHLAD
+495 RVREDVETITAHLAD
-510 LGAEETKLQDF
+510 LGAEASKLQDF

-544 ALVDLDYPD
+544 ALVDKEYPD
-553 KASEVVALSQRLV
+553 KTSEILALSQRLV

-578 IAEVHRAATFVQDYL
+578 VAEVHRAATFVYDYL
-593 RNHGVPTVTFDQG
+593 CNHGVPALTFDQG
-606 PFPSVLAHFPGGE
+606 AFPAVLAHFPGGE

-624 LCGHFDVVEPEP
+624 LSGHFDVVEPEP
-636 DDSQFEPKIE
+636 DDSQFEPKVE

-654 AADMKT
+654 SADMKT

-667 WMKDT
+667 WMKDM
-672 LKKGAPYPPVNLL
+672 LKKGAPYPPVSLL

-704 KQLKEEWDYEP
+704 QQLKQEWGYEP

-756 GLAGGADLTERLLSA
+756 GLTGGPDLTERLLSA
-771 REALRDLFAKHLTL
+771 REALRILFAKHLTL
-785 KSADGWQSLA
+785 KATDGWQSQA
-795 RFAFI
+795 KFAYI

-805 GIYNITPDRG
+805 GIFNITPDRG
-815 GLTQKHLD
+815 ALG
-823 VPELLNILTFQE
+823 
-835 QVPTVILPRK
+835 
-845 RSEVEWVYDT
+845 
-855 PAEEFSLS
+855 
-863 VISVFPKLCW
+863 
-873 ISPGNRSVEI
+873 VEI
-883 LLCTQGQLV
+883 RPVPQDDVSKMRAEIEALATELQLEFLPSAWEPGVACDPANPYLKALLAGIESLGGDVRIGRKGAGTSARFAPGGQAV
-892 LDSGPGDDPI
+892 VWGQTGIGPHAAGERHFIPSIDPYYRALDAFAAE
-902 HLFKGVSVVVP
+902 LQ
-913 ASVEEYHLYGT
+913 
-924 GVCYKASVPGPAG
+924 KA
-937 FMLDTRSSES
+937 

>member
-1 MYDLKAFV
+1 VFDLNAFV
-9 EKFKLARQ
+9 EKFQLARQ

-35 NLVDPQFR
+35 NLMDPKFR

-58 DHLRTKV
+58 DHLRAKV
-65 LSPWTEEYH
+65 LAPWTEEYH
-74 QLEVFHWMIEWVTR
+74 QLEVFHWMIEFVTK

-98 EGRLLEA
+98 EGRLLEG

-136 PDLVP
+136 PDCVP

-153 RCVDLY
+153 RCVDMY
-159 GAELA
+159 GTELA

-182 FMHLPAAG
+182 FMHLSAAE
-190 RGDTHL
+190 RGDIHL

-220 TSASTPL
+220 ASASTPL
-227 QASEENGKPVVRLTP
+227 QASEEDGRAVVRLTP
-242 YESVRNLTFPNPTT
+242 YESVRNLTFPNPPA

-263 RSHADYLRLSYD
+263 RSHPDYLRLSYE
-275 LVRSGARFGNNN
+275 LVRSGVRFGNNN

-350 VEVRTDDPG
+350 VEVRTDDPC
-359 HDLPL
+359 HDLAL
-364 DVANLTLK
+364 DIANLTLK

-396 KRARRNEE
+396 KRARRNEN
-404 LAAQEGLRSVI
+404 LAAKEGLRAVI
-415 EDPLTAKPILLR
+415 EDPLTAKPIALSA
-427 TFLDWTLQEMRPL
+427 FLDWTLQQMRPM
-440 AEALEMWGDLKPLR
+440 AEALGLWDDLQPLR

-460 PSTAERIRQTLQAK
+460 PSTAEKIRQRLKAK
-474 LGGSDIVPPDL
+474 LGSSDIVPADL
-485 LVELAEARKA
+485 LVELAEGRKEQ
-495 RVRDDVETITAHLAD
+495 VRGDVETITAHLSD
-510 LGAEETKLQDF
+510 LGGEEGKLLDF

-544 ALVDLDYPD
+544 ALVDAEYAD
-553 KASEVVALSQRLV
+553 KTQEVLALSQRLV

-578 IAEVHRAATFVQDYL
+578 LPEVHRAATFVYDYL
-593 RNHGVPTVTFDQG
+593 RNHGVPVRTFDAG
-606 PFPSVLAHFPGGE
+606 PFPAVFAHFPGGE
-619 KAPAM
+619 QAPAM

-685 LVGNEENGELEPMG
+685 LLGNEENGELEPMG

-704 KQLKEEWDYEP
+704 KILKEEGHGYEP
-715 SFFVA
+715 AFFIA

-756 GLAGGADLTERLLSA
+756 GLAGGADLTERLLNA
-771 REALRDLFAKHLTL
+771 REALRELFAKHLTL

-795 RFAFI
+795 RFAYI

-805 GIYNITPDRG
+805 GVFNITPDRG
-815 GLTQKHLD
+815 ALG
-823 VPELLNILTFQE
+823 
-835 QVPTVILPRK
+835 
-845 RSEVEWVYDT
+845 
-855 PAEEFSLS
+855 
-863 VISVFPKLCW
+863 
-873 ISPGNRSVEI
+873 VEI
-883 LLCTQGQLV
+883 RPIPQDDVSKMRAEIEALVAERQLEFIPSAWEPGVACDPENPYLKALLAGITAAGGDVRIGRKGAGTSARFAPGGQAV
-892 LDSGPGDDPI
+892 VWGQTGIGPHAAGERHYIPSIDPYYRA
-902 HLFKGVSVVVP
+902 LEAF
-913 ASVEEYHLYGT
+913 AAELR
-924 GVCYKASVPGPAG
+924 KA
-937 FMLDTRSSES
+937 

>member
-1 MYDLKAFV
+1 MFDLNAFV
-9 EKFKLARQ
+9 EKFTLARQ
-17 TALETRPSGGL
+17 TAVETRPSGGL

-35 NLVDPQFR
+35 NLMDPQFR

-49 TGPDRMSFV
+49 TGPDHMSFV
-58 DHLRTKV
+58 DHLRSKV
-65 LSPWTEEYH
+65 LAPWTEPYH
-74 QLEVFHWMIEWVTR
+74 QLEVFHWMIEWVTL

-115 RSFGEPLHYWHG
+115 RAFGEPLYYWHG
-127 NLLVLPKIG
+127 NLLVLPEIG
-136 PDLVP
+136 PDCVP

-153 RCVDLY
+153 RCVELY
-159 GAELA
+159 GTELA

-182 FMHLPAAG
+182 FMHLPAAE
-190 RGDTHL
+190 RGDRHL

-208 RLMRAFAAVFIA
+208 RLMRAFAALFIA
-220 TSASTPL
+220 TSASTPM
-227 QASEENGKPVVRLTP
+227 QAGEEDGKPVVRLTP
-242 YESVRNLTFPNPTT
+242 YESVRNLTFPNPPA

-263 RSHADYLRLSYD
+263 RSHPDYLRLSYD
-275 LVRSGARFGNNN
+275 LVRRGVRFGNNN

-312 DIYARGLFAAGETRN
+312 DIYARGLFAAGQQPN

-359 HDLPL
+359 HELAL

-372 HLLLLRFYAD
+372 HLLLLRFYGD

-396 KRARRNEE
+396 TRARRNEN
-404 LAAQEGLRSVI
+404 LAAREGLRAVI
-415 EDPLTAKPILLR
+415 EDPLTAKPVAMR
-427 TFLDWTLQEMRPL
+427 AFLAWTLDQLRPL
-440 AEALEMWGDLKPLR
+440 AEALDFWEDLAPLR
-454 DLAAGA
+454 EMAAGA
-460 PSTAERIRQTLQAK
+460 PSTAERMRNRLRAELK
-474 LGGSDIVPPDL
+474 GSDIVPPEL
-485 LVELAEARKA
+485 LVRLVEDRQTQVAAE
-495 RVRDDVETITAHLAD
+495 VEAITARAAS
-510 LGAEETKLQDF
+510 LGAEEAKLQAF
-521 VEHARDEVHLDPQAP
+521 LGRARDEVHTDPRAP
-536 VRFQPRPE
+536 IHFQPRPE
-544 ALVDLDYPD
+544 ALVETEYPD
-553 KASEVVALSQRLV
+553 KTTEILALSQRLI

-578 IAEVHRAATFVQDYL
+578 VTEVHRAGAFIHDYL
-593 RNHGVPTVTFDQG
+593 RDHGVPVRTFDG
-606 PFPSVLAHFPGGE
+606 ATFPALLAHFPDQE
-619 KAPAM
+619 QAPAM
-624 LCGHFDVVEPEP
+624 LCGHFDVVAPEP
-636 DDSQFEPKIE
+636 DDGQFEPKVE

-660 VVSTYLV
+660 VVATYLV

-672 LKKGAPYPPVNLL
+672 LKRGAPYPPVNLL

-704 KQLKEEWDYEP
+704 KVMKDEWNYAP

-756 GLAGGADLTERLLSA
+756 GLAGGSDLTERLLSA
-771 REALRDLFAKHLTL
+771 RESLRELFARHLTL
-785 KSADGWQSLA
+785 KAADGWQSLA
-795 RFAFI
+795 RFAYI

-815 GLTQKHLD
+815 ALGVEVRPIPQDD
-823 VPELLNILTFQE
+823 VSSLRAEIEALAGELQLECLPSAWEPGVACDPENPYLKALLSGIE
-835 QVPTVILPRK
+835 AAGGDVRIGRK
-845 RSEVEWVYDT
+845 GAGTSARF
-855 PAEEFSLS
+855 A
-863 VISVFPKLCW
+863 
-873 ISPGNRSVEI
+873 PGGQAVVWGQTGIGPHAAGERHYIPSVE
-883 LLCTQGQLV
+883 
-892 LDSGPGDDPI
+892 P
-902 HLFKGVSVVVP
+902 
-913 ASVEEYHLYGT
+913 Y
-924 GVCYKASVPGPAG
+924 YKALEA
-937 FMLDTRSSES
+937 FAAKLRES

>member
-1 MYDLKAFV
+1 MYNLNAFV
-9 EKFKLARQ
+9 EKFQLARRM
-17 TALETRPSGGL
+17 ALESRPGGGL

-49 TGPDRMSFV
+49 TGPDHMSFV
-58 DHLRTKV
+58 DHLRSKV
-65 LSPWTEEYH
+65 LAPWTNEYH

-105 ALINALAKAG
+105 ELINALAKAG
-115 RSFGEPLHYWHG
+115 KAFGEPLHYWHG
-127 NLLVLPKIG
+127 NLLVLPEIG
-136 PDLVP
+136 PDCVP

-153 RCVDLY
+153 RCVELY
-159 GAELA
+159 GTELA

-182 FMHLPAAG
+182 FMHLPASE

-196 DDYKNQVYITGT
+196 DDYKNKVYITGT
-208 RLMRAFAAVFIA
+208 RLMRAFAALFIA
-220 TSASTPL
+220 ASASTPL
-227 QASEENGKPVVRLTP
+227 QASEENGEAVIRLTP
-242 YESVRNLTFPNPTT
+242 FESVRNLTFPNPTA

-263 RSHADYLRLSYD
+263 RSHPDYLRLSYD
-275 LVRSGARFGNNN
+275 LVRRGVRFGNNN

-359 HDLPL
+359 HDLAL

-396 KRARRNEE
+396 KRARRNED
-404 LAAQEGLRSVI
+404 LAAREGLRAVI
-415 EDPLTAKPILLR
+415 EDPLTAKPVAMR
-427 TFLDWTLQEMRPL
+427 TFLDWTLTQLRPM
-440 AEALEMWGDLKPLR
+440 AEALGMWDDLQPLR
-454 DLAAGA
+454 DMVDGA
-460 PSTAERIRQTLQAK
+460 PSTAERIRQQLKAR
-474 LGGSDIVPPDL
+474 LGTSDIVPSDL
-485 LVELAEARKA
+485 MVELAEAR
-495 RVRDDVETITAHLAD
+495 RNQVRSDVEAVTAHLAD
-510 LGAEETKLQDF
+510 LGAEEGKILDF
-521 VEHARDEVHLDPQAP
+521 VEHARDEVNLDPQAP
-536 VRFQPRPE
+536 IRFSPRPE
-544 ALVDLDYPD
+544 AFVDAEYPD
-553 KASEVVALSQRLV
+553 KASEVLAVSQRLV
-566 RIPSVTACPEER
+566 RIPSVTACPVER
-578 IAEVHRAATFVQDYL
+578 LPEIHRAATFIADYL
-593 RNHGVPTVTFDQG
+593 RNHGVPVRTFDEG
-606 PFPSVLAHFPGGE
+606 PFPSVLAYFPGEE

-624 LCGHFDVVEPEP
+624 LCGHFDVVAPEP
-636 DDSQFEPKIE
+636 DDSQFEPRIE

-672 LKKGAPYPPVNLL
+672 FKKGAPYPPINLL

-704 KQLKEEWDYEP
+704 KQLKDEWDYEP
-715 SFFVA
+715 SFFIA

-737 QNRGVL
+737 QNRGVI
-743 RFELVAHGTRGHS
+743 RFELIAHGTRGHS
-756 GLAGGADLTERLLSA
+756 GLAGGTDLTERILSA
-771 REALRDLFAKHLTL
+771 REALRELFAKHLTL
-785 KSADGWQSLA
+785 KAADGWQSLA
-795 RFAFI
+795 RFAYV

-805 GIYNITPDRG
+805 GIYNITADRG
-815 GLTQKHLD
+815 AVG
-823 VPELLNILTFQE
+823 
-835 QVPTVILPRK
+835 
-845 RSEVEWVYDT
+845 
-855 PAEEFSLS
+855 
-863 VISVFPKLCW
+863 
-873 ISPGNRSVEI
+873 VEI
-883 LLCTQGQLV
+883 RPIPQDDVSQMRADIEALATERGLEFLPSAWEAGVACDAENPCLKALLAGIEAAGGDVRIGRKGAGTSARFAPGGQGVVWGQTGI
-892 LDSGPGDDPI
+892 GPHAAGERHYIPSIDPYYRA
-902 HLFKGVSVVVP
+902 LNAFAAELQKS
-913 ASVEEYHLYGT
+913 
-924 GVCYKASVPGPAG
+924 
-937 FMLDTRSSES
+937 

>member
-1 MYDLKAFV
+1 VFDLNAFV
-9 EKFKLARQ
+9 EKFQLARK
-17 TALETRPSGGL
+17 TALEGRPSGGL

-35 NLVDPQFR
+35 NLMDPQFR

-58 DHLRTKV
+58 DHLRAKV

-74 QLEVFHWMIEWVTR
+74 QLEVFHWMIEWVTK
-88 PYHTPKGAVY
+88 PYHTPRGAVY

-105 ALINALAKAG
+105 ALINALHKAG
-115 RSFGEPLHYWHG
+115 QSFGEPLYYWHG
-127 NLLVLPKIG
+127 NLLVLPEIG
-136 PDLVP
+136 PDCVP

-153 RCVDLY
+153 RCVELY
-159 GAELA
+159 GTELA

-182 FMHLPAAG
+182 FMHLPAAE
-190 RGDTHL
+190 RGDRHL

-208 RLMRAFAAVFIA
+208 RLMRAFAALFIA

-242 YESVRNLTFPNPTT
+242 FESVRNLTFPNPPA

-275 LVRSGARFGNNN
+275 LVRSGVRFGNNN

-312 DIYARGLFAAGETRN
+312 DIYARGLFTSGSAPN
-327 VEDMAAQIE
+327 VEDMALQIE

-359 HDLPL
+359 HVLDL

-382 PDFARGFRYDAEDI
+382 SDFARAFRYDAEDI
-396 KRARRNEE
+396 TRARRNED
-404 LAAQEGLRSVI
+404 LAAREGLRAVI
-415 EDPLTAKPILLR
+415 DDPLTAKPVAMR
-427 TFLDWTLQEMRPL
+427 TFLAWTLNELRPL
-440 AEALEMWGDLKPLR
+440 AEALDMWADLEPLR
-454 DLAAGA
+454 AMAEGA
-460 PSTAERIRQTLQAK
+460 PSTAERTRQRLKAK
-474 LGGSDIVPPDL
+474 LGTSDIVPPEL
-485 LVELAEARKA
+485 LVELAEARQA
-495 RVRDDVETITAHLAD
+495 QVRQEVEALLAHPAD
-510 LGAEETKLQDF
+510 LQGEEAKLQDF
-521 VEHARDEVHLDPQAP
+521 VERAREEVHLDPQVP
-536 VRFQPRPE
+536 IRFRPSV
-544 ALVDLDYPD
+544 ASLVEPAYPD
-553 KASEVVALSQRLV
+553 KTSEILAKAQRLI
-566 RIPSVTACPEER
+566 RIPSVTACPIER
-578 IAEVHRAATFVQDYL
+578 LPEVQRAATLIYDYL
-593 RNHGVPTVTFDQG
+593 RGHGIPVRTFNDG
-606 PFPSVLAHFPGGE
+606 PFPALLAHFPGGE

-667 WMKDT
+667 WMKDA
-672 LKKGAPYPPVNLL
+672 LQKGAPYPPVNLL

-704 KQLKEEWDYEP
+704 HVLKEEWDYEP
-715 SFFVA
+715 SFFIA

-756 GLAGGADLTERLLSA
+756 GLAGGTDLTERLLSA
-771 REALRDLFAKHLTL
+771 RESLRELFAMHLTL
-785 KSADGWQSLA
+785 KSGDGWQSLA
-795 RFAFI
+795 RFAYI

-815 GLTQKHLD
+815 
-823 VPELLNILTFQE
+823 
-835 QVPTVILPRK
+835 
-845 RSEVEWVYDT
+845 
-855 PAEEFSLS
+855 SL
-863 VISVFPKLCW
+863 
-873 ISPGNRSVEI
+873 GVEI
-883 LLCTQGQLV
+883 RPIPQDDVSSMRAEIEALAAEQQLEFLPSAWEPGVACDPENPYLKALLAGIKAVGGEVRLGRKGAGTSARFAPGGQAV
-892 LDSGPGDDPI
+892 VWGQTGIGPHAAGERHFIPSIDPYYRA
-902 HLFKGVSVVVP
+902 LEGF
-913 ASVEEYHLYGT
+913 ASELG
-924 GVCYKASVPGPAG
+924 KA
-937 FMLDTRSSES
+937 

>member
-1 MYDLKAFV
+1 MFDLNAFV
-9 EKFKLARQ
+9 EKFQLARQ

-115 RSFGEPLHYWHG
+115 QNFGEPLHYWHG
-127 NLLVLPKIG
+127 NLLVLPEIG
-136 PDLVP
+136 PDCVP
-141 ESWHLAKRRYLQ
+141 MSWHLAKRRYLQ
-153 RCVDLY
+153 RCVEMY
-159 GAELA
+159 GTELA

-182 FMHLPAAG
+182 FMHLPASE

-208 RLMRAFAAVFIA
+208 RLMRAFASLFIA
-220 TSASTPL
+220 CSASTPL
-227 QASEENGKPVVRLTP
+227 QASEEKGKAVVRLTP
-242 YESVRNLTFPNPTT
+242 FESVRNLTFPNPPA

-263 RSHADYLRLSYD
+263 RSHSDYLRLSYD
-275 LVRSGARFGNNN
+275 LVRRGVRFGNNN

-350 VEVRTDDPG
+350 VEVRTDDPC
-359 HDLPL
+359 HDLAL

-382 PDFARGFRYDAEDI
+382 PDFARGFRYDGEDI
-396 KRARRNEE
+396 NRARRNEE
-404 LAAQEGLRSVI
+404 LAARSGLRAVI
-415 EDPLTAKPILLR
+415 EDPLTAKPIALR
-427 TFLDWTLQEMRPL
+427 AFLSWTLQEMRPL
-440 AEALEMWGDLKPLR
+440 AEALGMWDDLQPLL
-454 DLAAGA
+454 DLAGGA
-460 PSTAERIRQTLQAK
+460 PSTAEKIRQRLKAK
-474 LGGSDIVPPDL
+474 LGSSDIVPPDL
-485 LVELAEARKA
+485 MVELAEARKA
-495 RVRDDVETITAHLAD
+495 QVRSDVETITAHLAD
-510 LGAEETKLQDF
+510 LGGEEGKLRDF
-521 VEHARDEVHLDPQAP
+521 VERAREEVHLDPQAP
-536 VRFQPRPE
+536 IRFRPRRE
-544 ALVDLDYPD
+544 TIVDAEYPD
-553 KASEVVALSQRLV
+553 KTTEVLALSQRLV

-578 IAEVHRAATFVQDYL
+578 LPEVHRAATFIYDYL
-593 RNHGVPTVTFDQG
+593 RNHGVPVRTFNQG
-606 PFPSVLAHFPGGE
+606 PFPAILAHFPGGE
-619 KAPAM
+619 KAPVM

-636 DDSQFEPKIE
+636 DDSQFESKIE
-646 GDYLWGRG
+646 DDYLWGRG

-672 LKKGAPYPPVNLL
+672 LRKGAPYPPVNLL

-704 KQLKEEWDYEP
+704 QELKADWDYEP
-715 SFFVA
+715 SFFIA

-756 GLAGGADLTERLLSA
+756 GLAGGSDLTERLLSA
-771 REALRDLFAKHLTL
+771 REALRELFARHLTL
-785 KSADGWQSLA
+785 KAADGWQSLA
-795 RFAFI
+795 RFAYT

-815 GLTQKHLD
+815 
-823 VPELLNILTFQE
+823 
-835 QVPTVILPRK
+835 
-845 RSEVEWVYDT
+845 
-855 PAEEFSLS
+855 SL
-863 VISVFPKLCW
+863 
-873 ISPGNRSVEI
+873 GVEI
-883 LLCTQGQLV
+883 RPIPQDDVSKMRAEIQALTAEQQLEFLPSAWEPGVLCDPENPYLKALLAGITAAGGDVRIGRKGAGTSARFAPGGQAV
-892 LDSGPGDDPI
+892 VWGQTGIGPHAAGERHFIPSVDPYYR
-902 HLFKGVSVVVP
+902 
-913 ASVEEYHLYGT
+913 A
-924 GVCYKASVPGPAG
+924 
-937 FMLDTRSSES
+937 LDTFAAELRKA

>member
-1 MYDLKAFV
+1 MFDLNAFV
-9 EKFKLARQ
+9 EKFQLARQ

-58 DHLRTKV
+58 DHLRAKV

-88 PYHTPKGAVY
+88 PYHTPRGAVY

-115 RSFGEPLHYWHG
+115 RAFGEPLHYWHG

-136 PDLVP
+136 PDCVP

-153 RCVDLY
+153 RCVDMY
-159 GAELA
+159 GTELA

-182 FMHLPAAG
+182 FMHLPASE
-190 RGDTHL
+190 RGDRHL

-208 RLMRAFAAVFIA
+208 RLMRAFAALFIA

-242 YESVRNLTFPNPTT
+242 FESVRNLTFPNPPA

-263 RSHADYLRLSYD
+263 RSHSDYLRLSYD
-275 LVRSGARFGNNN
+275 LVRRGVRFGNNN

-359 HDLPL
+359 HDLAL

-372 HLLLLRFYAD
+372 HLLLLRFYGD
-382 PDFARGFRYDAEDI
+382 PGFARGFRYDGEDI
-396 KRARRNEE
+396 ARARRNED
-404 LAAQEGLRSVI
+404 LAAREGLHAVI
-415 EDPLTAKPILLR
+415 EDPLTAKPIPMR
-427 TFLDWTLQEMRPL
+427 AFLDGTLQQLRPL
-440 AEALEMWGDLKPLR
+440 AEALGLWQDLQPLVEM
-454 DLAAGA
+454 AAGA
-460 PSTAERIRQTLQAK
+460 PSTAEKIRQRLKAR
-474 LGGSDIVPPDL
+474 LGTSDLVPPSL
-485 LVELAEARKA
+485 LVELAEARKTQ
-495 RVRDDVETITAHLAD
+495 VRHETETITARLAD
-510 LGAEETKLQDF
+510 LGGEEGKLRDF
-521 VEHARDEVHLDPQAP
+521 LERARDEVHLDPQAP
-536 VRFQPRPE
+536 IRFRPRPE
-544 ALVDLDYPD
+544 TLVDADYPD
-553 KASEVVALSQRLV
+553 KTSEVVALSQRLV

-578 IAEVHRAATFVQDYL
+578 LPEVHRAATFIYDYL
-593 RNHGVPTVTFDQG
+593 RNHGVPVRTFDQG
-606 PFPSVLAHFPGGE
+606 PFPALLAHFPGGE
-619 KAPAM
+619 KAPVM
-624 LCGHFDVVEPEP
+624 LCGHFDVVEPDP
-636 DDSQFEPKIE
+636 DDRQFEPKVE

-672 LKKGAPYPPVNLL
+672 LRKGTPYPPVNLL

-704 KQLKEEWDYEP
+704 KALKEDWNYEP
-715 SFFVA
+715 SFFIA

-743 RFELVAHGTRGHS
+743 RFELMARGTRGHS
-756 GLAGGADLTERLLSA
+756 GLAGGSDLTERLLSA
-771 REALRDLFAKHLTL
+771 REALRELFAKHLTL
-785 KSADGWQSLA
+785 KAEDGWQSLA
-795 RFAFI
+795 RFAYI

-815 GLTQKHLD
+815 ALG
-823 VPELLNILTFQE
+823 
-835 QVPTVILPRK
+835 
-845 RSEVEWVYDT
+845 
-855 PAEEFSLS
+855 
-863 VISVFPKLCW
+863 
-873 ISPGNRSVEI
+873 VEI
-883 LLCTQGQLV
+883 RPIPQDDVSTLRAGIEALAAEQQLDFLPSAWEPGVTCDAENPYLKALLAAITSAGGDVRLGRKGAGTSARFAPGGQAV
-892 LDSGPGDDPI
+892 VWGQTGIGPHAAGERHYLPSIDPYYRA
-902 HLFKGVSVVVP
+902 LGAF
-913 ASVEEYHLYGT
+913 AAAL
-924 GVCYKASVPGPAG
+924 
-937 FMLDTRSSES
+937 RS